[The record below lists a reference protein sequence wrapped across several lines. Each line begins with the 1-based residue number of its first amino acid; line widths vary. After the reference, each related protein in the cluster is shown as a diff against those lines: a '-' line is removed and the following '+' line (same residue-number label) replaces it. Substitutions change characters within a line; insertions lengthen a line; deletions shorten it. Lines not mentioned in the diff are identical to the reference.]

1 MHVGIVNFAIND
13 PRTELYDV
21 LTSLGCTVVIIQH
34 TDDWLNIIRRSKIK
48 RWICTGSAYDVL
60 DKESPQLDTD
70 LLQLDTK
77 RFLLICYSMESIL
90 MQLGCRVRN
99 WKNAKVDTIMIS
111 DDGTLIEVARNHFAH
126 VDANSIKSRMKLLS
140 AYKDDVMTIEYKNAM
155 MTQWH
160 PERTED
166 GKVFL
171 KRWLHTK

>member
-13 PRTELYDV
+13 PRTELSDA
-21 LTSLGCTVVIIQH
+21 LTSLGCSVVIIQH
-34 TDDWLNIIRRSKIK
+34 TDDWLNTIKRSRIK

-60 DKESPQLDTD
+60 DKESPQLDID
-70 LLQLDTK
+70 LLKLDTK

-111 DDGTLIEVARNHFAH
+111 DDGTLIEVARHHFAH
-126 VDANSIKSRMKLLS
+126 VDANTVKPRMKLLS
-140 AYKDDVMTIEYKNAM
+140 IYKGDMMTVEYKNAM